1 MTRPGYGERPVDL
14 GEIAAPRVV
23 ARLSGVPLALRRYLT
38 KTWALV
44 VMEAQKLR
52 HDPTELLTRMVQ
64 PALWLVVIGEVFTRA
79 NILNTGPYPYVDYI
93 TPGILSQSVL
103 FVAIFYGIAAIWER
117 DLGILHKFMASPT
130 PRTALV
136 LGKGRSAAL
145 RGLSQVVVILILA
158 IVLGVHL
165 VWSPLSIAGLL
176 AVVLLGSVLFATL
189 SLIIASLVKTRERFM
204 GIGQL
209 LTMPLFFASNAI
221 YPLELMPPALQTVAA
236 YNPMTYM
243 VDAARTL
250 MLPGYPGLFGLPM
263 DFAVLLGCVTLL
275 VVVGGRCYE
284 GLVR

>member
-1 MTRPGYGERPVDL
+1 MTRPGYGEPPVGL
-14 GEIAAPRVV
+14 GELEAPRLVER
-23 ARLSGVPLALRRYLT
+23 AAGLSRSLRRYLA

-52 HDPTELLTRMVQ
+52 HDPTELFTRMVQ
-64 PALWLVVIGEVFTRA
+64 PALWLVVFGEVFTRA
-79 NILNTGPYPYVDYI
+79 NMINTGAYPYIDYI

-117 DLGILHKFMASPT
+117 DLGILHKFMATPT

-136 LGKGRSAAL
+136 LGKALSAGL

-158 IVLGVHL
+158 ILLGVHL
-165 VWSPLSIAGLL
+165 VLAPLAIAGVL
-176 AVVLLGSVLFATL
+176 VVVILGACLFATL

-221 YPLELMPPALQTVAA
+221 YPLSLMPPALQTVAA
-236 YNPMTYM
+236 WNPMTYM

-250 MLPGYPGLFGLPM
+250 MLPGYAGAFGLPA
-263 DFAVLLGCVTLL
+263 DFAVLVGCTVVLTLI
-275 VVVGGRCYE
+275 GGRCYE

>member
-1 MTRPGYGERPVDL
+1 MTHPGYGEPHADL
-14 GEIAAPRVV
+14 GKYEAPGRDE
-23 ARLSGVPLALRRYLT
+23 RLADPLLYLRRYVT

-64 PALWLVVIGEVFTRA
+64 PALWLVVFGEVFTRA
-79 NILNTGPYPYVDYI
+79 NMINTGAYPYVDYI

-117 DLGILHKFMASPT
+117 DLGILHKFMATPT

-136 LGKGRSAAL
+136 LGKALSAGL
-145 RGLSQVVVILILA
+145 RGLSQVVMIL
-158 IVLGVHL
+158 V
-165 VWSPLSIAGLL
+165 L
-176 AVVLLGSVLFATL
+176 AVVLGVRLVWTPLALLGILAVVILGASLFATL

-221 YPLELMPPALQTVAA
+221 YPLSLMPPALQAVAA
-236 YNPMTYM
+236 WNPMTYM
-243 VDAARTL
+243 VDAARSL
-250 MLPGYPGLFGLPM
+250 MLPGYPGAFGLPM
-263 DFAVLLGCVTLL
+263 DFAVLVGCTALL
-275 VVVGGRCYE
+275 ILVGGRCYE

>member
-1 MTRPGYGERPVDL
+1 MTRPGYGEPHVDL
-14 GEIAAPRVV
+14 GELEAPRLVR
-23 ARLSGVPLALRRYLT
+23 RLGRLLRYLRRYAT

-64 PALWLVVIGEVFTRA
+64 PALWLVVFGEVFTRA
-79 NILNTGPYPYVDYI
+79 NMINTGPYPYVDYI

-117 DLGILHKFMASPT
+117 DLGILHKFMATPT

-136 LGKGRSAAL
+136 LGKALSAGL
-145 RGLSQVVVILILA
+145 RGLSQVVVILLLA
-158 IVLGVHL
+158 MLLGVQL
-165 VWSPLSIAGLL
+165 TWTPLALGGIL
-176 AVVLLGSVLFATL
+176 AVVILGACLFATL
-189 SLIIASLVKTRERFM
+189 SLVIASLVKTRERFM

-221 YPLELMPPALQTVAA
+221 YPLSLMPPALQAVAA
-236 YNPMTYM
+236 WNPMTYM

-250 MLPGYPGLFGLPM
+250 MLPGYPSVFGLGL
-263 DFAVLLGCVTLL
+263 DFAVLVGCVAGL
-275 VVVGGRCYE
+275 VLVGGRCYE

>member
-1 MTRPGYGERPVDL
+1 MTRPGYGEPRVDL
-14 GEIAAPRVV
+14 GELEASGFGPSLG
-23 ARLSGVPLALRRYLT
+23 RLPLYLRRYIS

-64 PALWLVVIGEVFTRA
+64 PALWLLVFGEVFTQARV
-79 NILNTGPYPYVDYI
+79 INTGPYSYLAFI
-93 TPGILSQSVL
+93 TPGILAQSVL

-117 DLGILHKFMASPT
+117 DLGILHKFMATPT

-136 LGKGRSAAL
+136 LGKALSAGL
-145 RGLSQVVVILILA
+145 RGLSQVVLIFALA
-158 IVLGVHL
+158 VFLGVPLIWNPLAVLGVLL
-165 VWSPLSIAGLL
+165 VVI
-176 AVVLLGSVLFATL
+176 LGACLFATL

-221 YPLELMPPALQTVAA
+221 YPIAIMPSWLQAIAVG
-236 YNPMTYM
+236 NPMTYM

-250 MLPGYPGLFGLPM
+250 MLPGYPSVFGLLP
-263 DFAVLLGCVTLL
+263 DFAVLFGFVAVLIFI
-275 VVVGGRCYE
+275 GGRCYE
-284 GLVR
+284 GLGR

>member
-1 MTRPGYGERPVDL
+1 MTRPGYGEPPVDL
-14 GEIAAPRVV
+14 GDLGAPRI
-23 ARLSGVPLALRRYLT
+23 LSRAAALPLAARRYLA

-52 HDPTELLTRMVQ
+52 HDPTELFTRMVQ
-64 PALWLVVIGEVFTRA
+64 PALWLVVFGEVFTRA
-79 NILNTGPYPYVDYI
+79 NMINTGPYPYVDYI

-117 DLGILHKFMASPT
+117 DLGILHKFMATPT

-136 LGKGRSAAL
+136 LGKALSAAL
-145 RGLSQVVVILILA
+145 RGLSQVLVILLLA
-158 IVLGVHL
+158 VVLGVHL
-165 VWSPLSIAGLL
+165 TWTPLAVGGVL
-176 AVVLLGSVLFATL
+176 AVVILGACLFATL

-221 YPLELMPPALQTVAA
+221 YPLDLMPPALQAVAA
-236 YNPMTYM
+236 WNPMTYM

-250 MLPGYPGLFGLPM
+250 MLPGYAGTFGLPV
-263 DFAVLLGCVTLL
+263 DFAVLVGCVVALVLL
-275 VVVGGRCYE
+275 GGRCYE

>member
-1 MTRPGYGERPVDL
+1 MTRPGYGEPQVDL
-14 GEIAAPRVV
+14 GDIRAPRV
-23 ARLSGVPLALRRYLT
+23 ADRLADVLRYLTRYVT

-52 HDPTELLTRMVQ
+52 HDPTEVLTRMVQ
-64 PALWLVVIGEVFTRA
+64 PALWLVVFGEVFTRA
-79 NILNTGPYPYVDYI
+79 NVINTGPYPYVDYI

-117 DLGILHKFMASPT
+117 DLGILHKFMATPT

-136 LGKGRSAAL
+136 LGKALSAGL
-145 RGLSQVVVILILA
+145 RGLSQVAVILVLAVLLGVQLSWTPLGIAGILAVVILGA
-158 IVLGVHL
+158 C
-165 VWSPLSIAGLL
+165 
-176 AVVLLGSVLFATL
+176 LFATL
-189 SLIIASLVKTRERFM
+189 SLVIASLVKTRERFM

-221 YPLELMPPALQTVAA
+221 YPLSLMPPALQAVAA
-236 YNPMTYM
+236 WNPMTYM

-250 MLPGYPGLFGLPM
+250 MLPGYPSFFGLGV
-263 DFAVLLGCVTLL
+263 DFAVLLACVAGL
-275 VVVGGRCYE
+275 VLIGGRCYE

>member
-1 MTRPGYGERPVDL
+1 MTRPGYGEPRVDL
-14 GEIAAPRVV
+14 GDIGTPRFVRRIG
-23 ARLSGVPLALRRYLT
+23 RLPAYLGSYVS

-52 HDPTELLTRMVQ
+52 HDPTEILTRMVQ
-64 PALWLVVIGEVFTRA
+64 PALWLVIFGEVFTRA
-79 NILNTGPYPYVDYI
+79 GIVNTGSYPYIDFI

-117 DLGILHKFMASPT
+117 DLGILHKFMATPT

-136 LGKGRSAAL
+136 LGKALSAAL

-158 IVLGVHL
+158 VLLGVHL
-165 VWSPLSIAGLL
+165 VWTPL
-176 AVVLLGSVLFATL
+176 AVAGIVAVVILGASLFATL
-189 SLIIASLVKTRERFM
+189 SLVIASLVKTRERFM

-221 YPLELMPPALQTVAA
+221 YPLALMPPALQSVAEW
-236 YNPMTYM
+236 NPMTYM

-250 MLPGYPGLFGLPM
+250 MLPGFPSLFGLGV
-263 DFAVLLGCVTLL
+263 DFAVLLGCVAAL
-275 VVVGGRCYE
+275 VLVGGRCYE

>member
-1 MTRPGYGERPVDL
+1 MTRPGYGEPHVDL
-14 GEIAAPRVV
+14 GEIEAPRIVQ
-23 ARLSGVPLALRRYLT
+23 RLGGLPLYLRRYVS

-64 PALWLVVIGEVFTRA
+64 PALWLVVFGEVFTRA
-79 NILNTGPYPYVDYI
+79 NVIDTAPYPYVDYI

-117 DLGILHKFMASPT
+117 DLGILHKFMATPT

-136 LGKGRSAAL
+136 FGKALSAGL
-145 RGLSQVVVILILA
+145 RGLSQVVVIL
-158 IVLGVHL
+158 
-165 VWSPLSIAGLL
+165 LL
-176 AVVLLGSVLFATL
+176 AVLLGVNLVWTPLAILGIFAVVILGACLFATL
-189 SLIIASLVKTRERFM
+189 SLVIASLVKTRERFM

-221 YPLELMPPALQTVAA
+221 YPLKLMPPALQAVAEW
-236 YNPMTYM
+236 NPMTYM
-243 VDAARTL
+243 VDAARAL
-250 MLPGYPGLFGLPM
+250 MLPAYPSSFGLGL
-263 DFAVLLGCVTLL
+263 DFAVLVGCVAAL
-275 VVVGGRCYE
+275 VLVGGRCYE

>member
-1 MTRPGYGERPVDL
+1 MTRPGYGEPHGDL
-14 GEIAAPRVV
+14 GELEAPGYATGL
-23 ARLSGVPLALRRYLT
+23 ARAPLALRRYLA

-52 HDPTELLTRMVQ
+52 HDPTEILTRMVQ
-64 PALWLVVIGEVFTRA
+64 PALWLVVFGEVFTRA
-79 NILNTGPYPYVDYI
+79 NVMNTAPYPYIDYI

-117 DLGILHKFMASPT
+117 DLGILHKFMATPT

-136 LGKGRSAAL
+136 LGKALSAGL
-145 RGLSQVVVILILA
+145 RGLSQVVVILALA
-158 IVLGVHL
+158 LLLGVTLVWIPLAVLGVL
-165 VWSPLSIAGLL
+165 V
-176 AVVLLGSVLFATL
+176 VVILGACLFATL

-221 YPLELMPPALQTVAA
+221 YPLALMPPALQTVAEW
-236 YNPMTYM
+236 NPMTYM

-250 MLPGYPGLFGLPM
+250 MLPSYPSAFGLPL
-263 DFAVLLGCVTLL
+263 DFAVLVGCVAGL
-275 VVVGGRCYE
+275 VLVGGRCYE

>member
-1 MTRPGYGERPVDL
+1 MIRPGYGEPHVDL
-14 GEIAAPRVV
+14 GELETPRFVRRV
-23 ARLSGVPLALRRYLT
+23 ARLPLYLRSYAS

-64 PALWLVVIGEVFTRA
+64 PALWLVVFGEVFTRA
-79 NILNTGPYPYVDYI
+79 GMIDTGPDPYIDYI

-117 DLGILHKFMASPT
+117 DLGILHKFMATPT

-136 LGKGRSAAL
+136 LGKALSAAL
-145 RGLSQVVVILILA
+145 RGLSQVVVIILLA
-158 IVLGVHL
+158 LVLGVDL
-165 VWSPLSIAGLL
+165 TLTPLALLGIL
-176 AVVLLGSVLFATL
+176 AVVVLGASLFATL
-189 SLIIASLVKTRERFM
+189 SLVIASLVKTRERFM

-221 YPLELMPPALQTVAA
+221 YPLALMPPALQSVAQW
-236 YNPMTYM
+236 NPMTYM

-250 MLPGYPGLFGLPM
+250 MLPGFPSLFGLGM
-263 DFAVLLGCVTLL
+263 DFAVLVGCVAAL
-275 VVVGGRCYE
+275 VLVGGRCYE